1 MLTFLLTPK
10 SFVFTGVSATFN
22 RCQQEHSKNFSIV
35 FWKTEITTRKSFK
48 PHVDTCVVSVPINS
62 RQGQKQTS
70 LCRAQERK
78 EIDDYGK
85 MMNKKQRETHLQR
98 KSGRQYM
105 LSAIISMKMQRKP
118 CKKRLTGCWLQKQAE
133 RQCNRW
139 GQRQLELRYV

>member
-1 MLTFLLTPK
+1 MIQLL
-10 SFVFTGVSATFN
+10 FN

-35 FWKTEITTRKSFK
+35 FWKTEITTRKKF
-48 PHVDTCVVSVPINS
+48 
-62 RQGQKQTS
+62 QTLCWHLRCQRADKLPAGTEANLS
-70 LCRAQERK
+70 LSGT
-78 EIDDYGK
+78 GK
-85 MMNKKQRETHLQR
+85 KGNRWLWKKWWIKKQRETHLQR

-139 GQRQLELRYV
+139 GQRQLELRYVWKCDMIWATNC